1 MEVIPSIDLR
11 AGRVVRLE
19 QGDYARETVFE
30 VDPAEVTRSF
40 VRAGAPRIHVVDLDG
55 ARDGG
60 EPNRA
65 ATQAI
70 LAAAGSVPVQLGGGM
85 RSLEQIDAALGRG
98 FERVVLGTLALREPE
113 LFERAAERHPGRL
126 ILGLDARGDRVA
138 VAGWREL
145 GDASPAAVLER
156 FAKLPLAA
164 VLHTVIERDGLMGG
178 PDVEGTARLA
188 RSTSLPVLASGGV
201 RSEEDLVALARTRIV
216 AGAVV
221 GRALHA
227 GTLDLASALQRVAA
241 C

>member
-1 MEVIPSIDLR
+1 MEIIPSIDLR

-19 QGDYARETVFE
+19 QGDYARETVFDT
-30 VDPAEVTRSF
+30 DPADVTRAF
-40 VRAGAPRIHVVDLDG
+40 VRAGATRVHVVDLDG

-85 RSLEQIDAALGRG
+85 RTLEQVDAALARG
-98 FERVVLGTLALREPE
+98 FQRVVLGTLALRDPDA
-113 LFERAAERHPGRL
+113 FRRAAERHPGRV
-126 ILGLDARGDRVA
+126 ILGVDERGGRVA
-138 VAGWREL
+138 VAGWREV
-145 GDASPAAVLER
+145 GDASPAALLES
-156 FAKLPLAA
+156 FAGLPIAA
-164 VLHTVIERDGLMGG
+164 VLPTVIERDGLLGG
-178 PDVEGTARLA
+178 PDLEATVRLA
-188 RSTSLPVLASGGV
+188 QSTPLPVLASGGV
-201 RSEEDLVALARTRIV
+201 RNEDDLVELARSRIV

-227 GTLDLASALQRVAA
+227 GALDLASALKRVAA

>member
-65 ATQAI
+65 ASQAI

-98 FERVVLGTLALREPE
+98 FDRVVLGTLALREPE
-113 LFERAAERHPGRL
+113 LFQRAAERHPGRL

-164 VLHTVIERDGLMGG
+164 VLHTVIERDGLLGG

-188 RSTSLPVLASGGV
+188 RSTPLPVLASGGV
-201 RSEEDLVALARTRIV
+201 RNEADLVALARTRIV

-227 GTLDLASALQRVAA
+227 GALDLASALERVAA

>member
-1 MEVIPSIDLR
+1 MEIIPSIDLR

-30 VDPAEVTRSF
+30 VDPAEVTRRF
-40 VRAGAPRIHVVDLDG
+40 VRAGATRIHVVDLDG

-65 ATQAI
+65 ASEAI
-70 LAAAGSVPVQLGGGM
+70 LNAAGSVPVQLGGGM
-85 RSLEQIDAALGRG
+85 RNLEQIDAALGRG

-113 LFERAAERHPGRL
+113 LFRRAALRHPGRL
-126 ILGLDARGDRVA
+126 ILGLDAKGNRVA

-145 GDASPAAVLER
+145 GEASPAAVLER
-156 FAKLPLAA
+156 FADLPLAA
-164 VLHTVIERDGLMGG
+164 ILHTVIERDGLLGG
-178 PDVEGTARLA
+178 PDVESTVRLA
-188 RSTSLPVLASGGV
+188 RSTKVPVLASGGV
-201 RSEEDLVALARTRIV
+201 RSEDDLVVLARTRVI

-227 GTLDLASALQRVAA
+227 GSMDLASALQKVAA